1 MNDKVQTPKGA
12 VLEEVLRAYFLRAG
26 FFVIRGVP
34 FRFADEDLTDVDLW
48 LYERPT
54 GTSRRVQI
62 CDIKYKQ
69 RPKAVERIFW
79 TSGLADALDVDGAYV
94 ATTDKRKNLRSVAEK
109 LDLQLIDGTD
119 IQRIQNSQAVLY
131 PERMGDEQLIAEL
144 QALDKSFRNKNLQE
158 ARFDI
163 LSSLSEGFGAPS
175 AVRALE
181 GFSRLAAAA
190 VAYHPDSQAARS
202 AGRLAYLAGAIACQ
216 SLDYVSVG
224 AAFRTIDERR
234 DLILRAVRLGALG
247 NDDGQ
252 QTLRLAMALVEKYA
266 PGGRGTAMAVEA
278 GLKRDLDQIP
288 AEIVADQAVRLLKS
302 DQLFVTGREL
312 EMASYHIAL
321 PTFDGLSVQTKS
333 MLGALLD
340 YANVD
345 RQRFANAWKS
355 TSGATIASAQAMT
368 EQVEKDALE
377 QPNLFGNDVRPPGT

>member
-1 MNDKVQTPKGA
+1 MSDKVQTPKGA

-94 ATTDKRKNLRSVAEK
+94 ATTDKRKSLRSVAEK
-109 LDLQLIDGTD
+109 LNLQLIDGTD
-119 IQRIQNSQAVLY
+119 IQRIQNSQSVLY
-131 PERMGDEQLIAEL
+131 PDRRSDEQLIAEL
-144 QALDKSFRNKNLQE
+144 QAVDKSFRNKNLQD
-158 ARFDI
+158 ARLDI
-163 LSSLSEGFGAPS
+163 LSALSEGFGAPS

-181 GFSRLAAAA
+181 GFSRLATTA

-202 AGRLAYLAGAIACQ
+202 AGRLAYLAGAIVCQ

-247 NDDGQ
+247 DDNGQ

-266 PGGRGTAMAVEA
+266 PGGRGTATAVEA

-302 DQLFVTGREL
+302 DQLFMTGREL
-312 EMASYHIAL
+312 EMASYHVAL
-321 PTFDGLSVQTKS
+321 PTFDGLSVHTKS

-345 RQRFANAWKS
+345 RERFANAWKADPV
-355 TSGATIASAQAMT
+355 TATASAHAMT
-368 EQVEKDALE
+368 EEVEKDVPPQA
-377 QPNLFGNDVRPPGT
+377 NLFGQE

>member
-1 MNDKVQTPKGA
+1 M
-12 VLEEVLRAYFLRAG
+12 
-26 FFVIRGVP
+26 
-34 FRFADEDLTDVDLW
+34 
-48 LYERPT
+48 
-54 GTSRRVQI
+54 QI

-144 QALDKSFRNKNLQE
+144 QAVDKSFRNKNLQE

>member
-1 MNDKVQTPKGA
+1 MNEKVQPPKGA

-94 ATTDKRKNLRSVAEK
+94 ATTDKRKSLRSVAEK

-119 IQRIQNSQAVLY
+119 IQRIQNSQTVLY

-144 QALDKSFRNKNLQE
+144 QAVDKSFRNKSLQE

-163 LSSLSEGFGAPS
+163 LSALSEGFGAPS
-175 AVRALE
+175 AVRTLE
-181 GFSRLAAAA
+181 GFSRLATAA

-224 AAFRTIDERR
+224 AAFRTMDEKR

-247 NDDGQ
+247 DDNGQ

-266 PGGRGTAMAVEA
+266 PGGRSAATAIEA
-278 GLKRDLDQIP
+278 GMKQDLDRIP

-302 DQLFVTGREL
+302 DQLFMTGREL
-312 EMASYHIAL
+312 EMAAYHTAL
-321 PTFDGLSVQTKS
+321 PNFDALSSQTKS

-340 YANVD
+340 YANID
-345 RQRFANAWKS
+345 RERFANAWKFNQSPMVS
-355 TSGATIASAQAMT
+355 TAQEMT
-368 EQVEKDALE
+368 EYVEKGASP
-377 QPNLFGNDVRPPGT
+377 QANLFGES

>member
-1 MNDKVQTPKGA
+1 MSDMVKTPKGA

-94 ATTDKRKNLRSVAEK
+94 ATTDKRKSLRSIAEK

-119 IQRIQNSQAVLY
+119 IQRIQNSQSVLY
-131 PERMGDEQLIAEL
+131 SDRMGDEQLIAEL
-144 QALDKSFRNKNLQE
+144 QAVDKSFRNKILQD
-158 ARFDI
+158 ARSDI
-163 LSSLSEGFGAPS
+163 LSALSEGFGAPS

-181 GFSRLAAAA
+181 GFSRLATAA

-247 NDDGQ
+247 DDDGQ
-252 QTLRLAMALVEKYA
+252 QTLRLAIALVEKYA
-266 PGGRGTAMAVEA
+266 PGGRGTATAVEA
-278 GLKRDLDQIP
+278 GLKQDLDRIP

-302 DQLFVTGREL
+302 NQLFTTGREL
-312 EMASYHIAL
+312 EMASYHVAL
-321 PTFDGLSVQTKS
+321 PTFDGFSVHTKS

-345 RQRFANAWKS
+345 RERFAKAWKADPD
-355 TSGATIASAQAMT
+355 TTTASAHAMT
-368 EQVEKDALE
+368 EEIDKDSSPQA
-377 QPNLFGNDVRPPGT
+377 NLFDKD

>member
-94 ATTDKRKNLRSVAEK
+94 ATTDKRKSLRSVAEK

-119 IQRIQNSQAVLY
+119 MQRIQSSQVVLY
-131 PERMGDEQLIAEL
+131 PERMDDEQLIAEL
-144 QALDKSFRNKNLQE
+144 QAVDKGFRNKNLQD

-181 GFSRLAAAA
+181 GFSRLATAA

-224 AAFRTIDERR
+224 AAFRSIDERR
-234 DLILRAVRLGALG
+234 ELILRAVRLGALG
-247 NDDGQ
+247 NEDGQ

-321 PTFDGLSVQTKS
+321 PTFDGLGIQTKS

-345 RQRFANAWKS
+345 RQRFADAWKS
-355 TSGATIASAQAMT
+355 SPGATIASAQAIT
-368 EQVEKDALE
+368 DQVENDASQ
-377 QPNLFGNDVRPPGT
+377 QPNLFGGIKD

>member
-1 MNDKVQTPKGA
+1 MSDKVQTPKGA

-94 ATTDKRKNLRSVAEK
+94 ATTDRRKSLRSVAEK

-119 IQRIQNSQAVLY
+119 IQRIQNSQSVVY
-131 PERMGDEQLIAEL
+131 PDRMGDEQLIAEL
-144 QALDKSFRNKNLQE
+144 QAVDKSFRNKKLQD

-163 LSSLSEGFGAPS
+163 MSALSEGFGAPS

-181 GFSRLAAAA
+181 GFSRLATAA
-190 VAYHPDSQAARS
+190 VSYHPDSQAARS

-247 NDDGQ
+247 DDDGQ

-266 PGGRGTAMAVEA
+266 PGGRGTATAVEA

-302 DQLFVTGREL
+302 DQLFMTGREL
-312 EMASYHIAL
+312 EMASYHVAL
-321 PTFDGLSVQTKS
+321 PTFDGLSVHTKS

-345 RQRFANAWKS
+345 RERFVNAWKADPG
-355 TSGATIASAQAMT
+355 TTTASAHAMT
-368 EQVEKDALE
+368 EEVEKNAPP
-377 QPNLFGNDVRPPGT
+377 QANLFGEE